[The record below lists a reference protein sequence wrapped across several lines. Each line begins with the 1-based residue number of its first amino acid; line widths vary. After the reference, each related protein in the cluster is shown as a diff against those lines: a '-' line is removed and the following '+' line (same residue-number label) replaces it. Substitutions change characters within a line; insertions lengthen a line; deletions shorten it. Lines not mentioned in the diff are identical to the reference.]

1 MAMYTCGCHNNIIG
15 MVYRFEFNTQ
25 HHYMTYVCVYV
36 LQISCDHCEKWM
48 HQICSNI
55 KPGAALS
62 TLQFLCLE
70 CTGSND
76 FVM

>member
-1 MAMYTCGCHNNIIG
+1 MGMYACGCHNNIIG

-25 HHYMTYVCVYV
+25 HHYMTYVCIYV

-48 HQICSNI
+48 RQICSNI
-55 KPGAALS
+55 KPRAALS
-62 TLQFLCLE
+62 TLQFLCPE
-70 CTGSND
+70 CTSSND